1 MQEQNEARGFTVRQI
16 EGELKRLRRKQNS
29 RRIFRQT
36 VFSLL
41 VVAAVAVLAAMLFF
55 PIFRVTGSSMEPTL
69 DPKEI
74 VVCLKSSR
82 FQSGDLVAFY
92 YNNKVLLKR
101 VIGTAG
107 DTIEIDDS
115 GNVFVNGSQLDEP
128 YITKKSLGQCDID
141 FPYHISP
148 DRTGGVHL
156 RDGGQPGNLG
166 GQPHHSG
173 WLHCGRVCDRKG
185 IFAGLAPGAAGYPG
199 LKGGDRNAQA
209 IAAGHRDPAYTPES
223 GTLLCRIPDALCA
236 GDLFCLL
243 RTDDAGGKYD
253 RGRPQIRQSIH
264 H

>member
-69 DPKEI
+69 NAKEI

-115 GNVFVNGSQLDEP
+115 GSVFVNGSQLDEP

-141 FPYHISP
+141 FPYQVP
-148 DRTGGVHL
+148 DNRIFVMGDNRETSVDSRTTAVGCIADEYVIGKVFL
-156 RDGGQPGNLG
+156 RVWPLERLG
-166 GQPHHSG
+166 S
-173 WLHCGRVCDRKG
+173 LD
-185 IFAGLAPGAAGYPG
+185 
-199 LKGGDRNAQA
+199 
-209 IAAGHRDPAYTPES
+209 
-223 GTLLCRIPDALCA
+223 
-236 GDLFCLL
+236 
-243 RTDDAGGKYD
+243 
-253 RGRPQIRQSIH
+253 
-264 H
+264 

>member
-41 VVAAVAVLAAMLFF
+41 VVAAAAVLAAMLFF
-55 PIFRVTGSSMEPTL
+55 PIFRITGSSMEPTL
-69 DPKEI
+69 NAKEI

-141 FPYHISP
+141 FPYQVP
-148 DRTGGVHL
+148 DNRIFVMGDNRETSVDSRTTAVGCIADEYVIGKVFL
-156 RDGGQPGNLG
+156 RVWPLEQLG
-166 GQPHHSG
+166 F
-173 WLHCGRVCDRKG
+173 LD
-185 IFAGLAPGAAGYPG
+185 
-199 LKGGDRNAQA
+199 
-209 IAAGHRDPAYTPES
+209 
-223 GTLLCRIPDALCA
+223 
-236 GDLFCLL
+236 
-243 RTDDAGGKYD
+243 
-253 RGRPQIRQSIH
+253 
-264 H
+264 

>member
-36 VFSLL
+36 IFSLL

-69 DPKEI
+69 QPKEI

-107 DTIEIDDS
+107 DTIEIDNS

-141 FPYHISP
+141 FPYQVP
-148 DRTGGVHL
+148 DNRIFVMGDNRETSVDSRTTAVGCIADEYVIGKVFL
-156 RDGGQPGNLG
+156 RVWPLEQLG
-166 GQPHHSG
+166 S
-173 WLHCGRVCDRKG
+173 LD
-185 IFAGLAPGAAGYPG
+185 
-199 LKGGDRNAQA
+199 
-209 IAAGHRDPAYTPES
+209 
-223 GTLLCRIPDALCA
+223 
-236 GDLFCLL
+236 
-243 RTDDAGGKYD
+243 
-253 RGRPQIRQSIH
+253 
-264 H
+264 

>member
-69 DPKEI
+69 QPKEI

-82 FQSGDLVAFY
+82 FQSGDLVTFY

-141 FPYHISP
+141 FPYQVP
-148 DRTGGVHL
+148 DNRIFVMGDNRETSVDSRTTAVGCIADEYVIGKVFL
-156 RDGGQPGNLG
+156 RVWPLERLG
-166 GQPHHSG
+166 F
-173 WLHCGRVCDRKG
+173 LD
-185 IFAGLAPGAAGYPG
+185 
-199 LKGGDRNAQA
+199 
-209 IAAGHRDPAYTPES
+209 
-223 GTLLCRIPDALCA
+223 
-236 GDLFCLL
+236 
-243 RTDDAGGKYD
+243 
-253 RGRPQIRQSIH
+253 
-264 H
+264 

>member
-69 DPKEI
+69 HPKEI

-82 FQSGDLVAFY
+82 FESGDLVAFY

-141 FPYHISP
+141 FPYQVP
-148 DRTGGVHL
+148 DNRIFVMGDNRETSVDSRTTAVGCIADEYVIGKVFL
-156 RDGGQPGNLG
+156 RVWPLER
-166 GQPHHSG
+166 
-173 WLHCGRVCDRKG
+173 L
-185 IFAGLAPGAAGYPG
+185 
-199 LKGGDRNAQA
+199 
-209 IAAGHRDPAYTPES
+209 
-223 GTLLCRIPDALCA
+223 GTLD
-236 GDLFCLL
+236 
-243 RTDDAGGKYD
+243 
-253 RGRPQIRQSIH
+253 
-264 H
+264 

>member
-69 DPKEI
+69 HPKEI

-82 FQSGDLVAFY
+82 FESGDLVAFY

-141 FPYHISP
+141 FPYQVP
-148 DRTGGVHL
+148 DNRIFVMGDNRETSVDSRTTAVGCIADEYVIGKVFL
-156 RDGGQPGNLG
+156 RIWPLERLG
-166 GQPHHSG
+166 S
-173 WLHCGRVCDRKG
+173 LD
-185 IFAGLAPGAAGYPG
+185 
-199 LKGGDRNAQA
+199 
-209 IAAGHRDPAYTPES
+209 
-223 GTLLCRIPDALCA
+223 
-236 GDLFCLL
+236 
-243 RTDDAGGKYD
+243 
-253 RGRPQIRQSIH
+253 
-264 H
+264 

>member
-36 VFSLL
+36 IFSLL
-41 VVAAVAVLAAMLFF
+41 VVAAAAVLAAMLFF
-55 PIFRVTGSSMEPTL
+55 PIFRITGSSMEPTL
-69 DPKEI
+69 NAKEI

-141 FPYHISP
+141 FPYQVP
-148 DRTGGVHL
+148 DNRIFVMGDNRETSVDSRTTAVGCIADEYVIGKVFL
-156 RDGGQPGNLG
+156 RVWPLERLG
-166 GQPHHSG
+166 S
-173 WLHCGRVCDRKG
+173 LD
-185 IFAGLAPGAAGYPG
+185 
-199 LKGGDRNAQA
+199 
-209 IAAGHRDPAYTPES
+209 
-223 GTLLCRIPDALCA
+223 
-236 GDLFCLL
+236 
-243 RTDDAGGKYD
+243 
-253 RGRPQIRQSIH
+253 
-264 H
+264 

>member
-69 DPKEI
+69 HPKEI

-141 FPYHISP
+141 FPYQVP
-148 DRTGGVHL
+148 DNRIFVMGDNRETSVDSRTTAVGCIADESVIGKVFL
-156 RDGGQPGNLG
+156 RVWPLERLG
-166 GQPHHSG
+166 S
-173 WLHCGRVCDRKG
+173 LD
-185 IFAGLAPGAAGYPG
+185 
-199 LKGGDRNAQA
+199 
-209 IAAGHRDPAYTPES
+209 
-223 GTLLCRIPDALCA
+223 
-236 GDLFCLL
+236 
-243 RTDDAGGKYD
+243 
-253 RGRPQIRQSIH
+253 
-264 H
+264 

>member
-1 MQEQNEARGFTVRQI
+1 MILMQEQTEARGFTVRQI

-41 VVAAVAVLAAMLFF
+41 VVAAAAVLAAMLFF

-128 YITKKSLGQCDID
+128 YIMEKSLGQCDID
-141 FPYHISP
+141 FPYQVP
-148 DRTGGVHL
+148 DNRIFVMGDNRETSVDSRTTAVGCIADEYVIGKVFL
-156 RDGGQPGNLG
+156 RVWPLER
-166 GQPHHSG
+166 
-173 WLHCGRVCDRKG
+173 L
-185 IFAGLAPGAAGYPG
+185 
-199 LKGGDRNAQA
+199 
-209 IAAGHRDPAYTPES
+209 
-223 GTLLCRIPDALCA
+223 GTLD
-236 GDLFCLL
+236 
-243 RTDDAGGKYD
+243 
-253 RGRPQIRQSIH
+253 
-264 H
+264 

>member
-41 VVAAVAVLAAMLFF
+41 VVAAVAVLTAMLFF

-69 DPKEI
+69 HPKEI

-141 FPYHISP
+141 FPYQVP
-148 DRTGGVHL
+148 DNRIFVMGDNRETSVDSRTTAVGCIADEYVIGKVFL
-156 RDGGQPGNLG
+156 RVWPLERLG
-166 GQPHHSG
+166 F
-173 WLHCGRVCDRKG
+173 LD
-185 IFAGLAPGAAGYPG
+185 
-199 LKGGDRNAQA
+199 
-209 IAAGHRDPAYTPES
+209 
-223 GTLLCRIPDALCA
+223 
-236 GDLFCLL
+236 
-243 RTDDAGGKYD
+243 
-253 RGRPQIRQSIH
+253 
-264 H
+264 

>member
-16 EGELKRLRRKQNS
+16 EGELKRLRRKQIS
-29 RRIFRQT
+29 RRFFWQT

-41 VVAAVAVLAAMLFF
+41 VGAAAAVLAAMLFF

-69 DPKEI
+69 NAKEI

-141 FPYHISP
+141 FPYQVP
-148 DRTGGVHL
+148 DNRIFVMGDNRETSVDSRTTAVGCIADEYVIGKVFL
-156 RDGGQPGNLG
+156 RVWPLERLG
-166 GQPHHSG
+166 S
-173 WLHCGRVCDRKG
+173 LD
-185 IFAGLAPGAAGYPG
+185 
-199 LKGGDRNAQA
+199 
-209 IAAGHRDPAYTPES
+209 
-223 GTLLCRIPDALCA
+223 
-236 GDLFCLL
+236 
-243 RTDDAGGKYD
+243 
-253 RGRPQIRQSIH
+253 
-264 H
+264 

>member
-69 DPKEI
+69 HPKEI

-141 FPYHISP
+141 FPYQVP
-148 DRTGGVHL
+148 DNRIFVMGDNRETSVDSRTTAVGCIADEYVIGKVFL
-156 RDGGQPGNLG
+156 RVWPLEQLG
-166 GQPHHSG
+166 S
-173 WLHCGRVCDRKG
+173 LD
-185 IFAGLAPGAAGYPG
+185 
-199 LKGGDRNAQA
+199 
-209 IAAGHRDPAYTPES
+209 
-223 GTLLCRIPDALCA
+223 
-236 GDLFCLL
+236 
-243 RTDDAGGKYD
+243 
-253 RGRPQIRQSIH
+253 
-264 H
+264 

>member
-1 MQEQNEARGFTVRQI
+1 MQEQNEARGFTVQQI
-16 EGELKRLRRKQNS
+16 EGELKRLRHKQNS

-41 VVAAVAVLAAMLFF
+41 VVAAAAVLAAMLFF

-69 DPKEI
+69 NPKEI
-74 VVCLKSSR
+74 VVCLKNSQ

-141 FPYHISP
+141 FPYQVP
-148 DRTGGVHL
+148 DNRIFVMGDNRETSVDSRTTAVGCIADEYVIGKVFL
-156 RDGGQPGNLG
+156 RVWPLEQLG
-166 GQPHHSG
+166 S
-173 WLHCGRVCDRKG
+173 LD
-185 IFAGLAPGAAGYPG
+185 
-199 LKGGDRNAQA
+199 
-209 IAAGHRDPAYTPES
+209 
-223 GTLLCRIPDALCA
+223 
-236 GDLFCLL
+236 
-243 RTDDAGGKYD
+243 
-253 RGRPQIRQSIH
+253 
-264 H
+264 

>member
-1 MQEQNEARGFTVRQI
+1 MQEQTEARGFTVRQI

-41 VVAAVAVLAAMLFF
+41 VVAAAAVLAAMLFF

-107 DTIEIDDS
+107 DTIEMDDS

-128 YITKKSLGQCDID
+128 YIMEKSLGQCDID
-141 FPYHISP
+141 FPFQVP
-148 DRTGGVHL
+148 DNRIFVMGDNRETSVDSRTTAVGCIADEYVIGKVFL
-156 RDGGQPGNLG
+156 RVWPLER
-166 GQPHHSG
+166 
-173 WLHCGRVCDRKG
+173 L
-185 IFAGLAPGAAGYPG
+185 
-199 LKGGDRNAQA
+199 
-209 IAAGHRDPAYTPES
+209 
-223 GTLLCRIPDALCA
+223 GTLD
-236 GDLFCLL
+236 
-243 RTDDAGGKYD
+243 
-253 RGRPQIRQSIH
+253 
-264 H
+264 

>member
-69 DPKEI
+69 QPKEI

-141 FPYHISP
+141 FPYQVP
-148 DRTGGVHL
+148 DNRIFVMGDNRETSVDSRTTAVGCIADEYVIGKVFL
-156 RDGGQPGNLG
+156 RVWPLERLG
-166 GQPHHSG
+166 S
-173 WLHCGRVCDRKG
+173 LD
-185 IFAGLAPGAAGYPG
+185 
-199 LKGGDRNAQA
+199 
-209 IAAGHRDPAYTPES
+209 
-223 GTLLCRIPDALCA
+223 
-236 GDLFCLL
+236 
-243 RTDDAGGKYD
+243 
-253 RGRPQIRQSIH
+253 
-264 H
+264 

>member
-1 MQEQNEARGFTVRQI
+1 MQEQNEARSFTVRQI

-41 VVAAVAVLAAMLFF
+41 VVAAAAVLAAMLFF
-55 PIFRVTGSSMEPTL
+55 PIFRITGSSMEPTL
-69 DPKEI
+69 NAKEI

-141 FPYHISP
+141 FPYQVP
-148 DRTGGVHL
+148 DNRIFVMGDNRETSVDSRTTAVGCIADEYVIGKVFL
-156 RDGGQPGNLG
+156 RVWPLERLD
-166 GQPHHSG
+166 
-173 WLHCGRVCDRKG
+173 
-185 IFAGLAPGAAGYPG
+185 
-199 LKGGDRNAQA
+199 
-209 IAAGHRDPAYTPES
+209 
-223 GTLLCRIPDALCA
+223 TLD
-236 GDLFCLL
+236 
-243 RTDDAGGKYD
+243 
-253 RGRPQIRQSIH
+253 
-264 H
+264 

>member
-55 PIFRVTGSSMEPTL
+55 PIFRVTGSSMESTL
-69 DPKEI
+69 HPKEI

-141 FPYHISP
+141 FPYQVP
-148 DRTGGVHL
+148 DNRIFVMGDNRETSVDSRTTAVGCIADEYVIGKVFL
-156 RDGGQPGNLG
+156 RVWPLER
-166 GQPHHSG
+166 
-173 WLHCGRVCDRKG
+173 L
-185 IFAGLAPGAAGYPG
+185 
-199 LKGGDRNAQA
+199 
-209 IAAGHRDPAYTPES
+209 
-223 GTLLCRIPDALCA
+223 GTLN
-236 GDLFCLL
+236 
-243 RTDDAGGKYD
+243 
-253 RGRPQIRQSIH
+253 
-264 H
+264 

>member
-36 VFSLL
+36 IFSLL

-55 PIFRVTGSSMEPTL
+55 PIFRITGSSMEPTL
-69 DPKEI
+69 HPKEI

-141 FPYHISP
+141 FPFQVP
-148 DRTGGVHL
+148 DNRIFVMGDNRETSVDSRTTAVGCIADEYVIGKVFL
-156 RDGGQPGNLG
+156 RVWPLERLG
-166 GQPHHSG
+166 F
-173 WLHCGRVCDRKG
+173 LD
-185 IFAGLAPGAAGYPG
+185 
-199 LKGGDRNAQA
+199 
-209 IAAGHRDPAYTPES
+209 
-223 GTLLCRIPDALCA
+223 
-236 GDLFCLL
+236 
-243 RTDDAGGKYD
+243 
-253 RGRPQIRQSIH
+253 
-264 H
+264 

>member
-69 DPKEI
+69 HPKEI

-82 FQSGDLVAFY
+82 FQSGDPVAFY

-141 FPYHISP
+141 FPYQVP
-148 DRTGGVHL
+148 DNRIFVMGDNRETSVDSRTTAVGCIADEYVIGKVFL
-156 RDGGQPGNLG
+156 RVWPLERLG
-166 GQPHHSG
+166 F
-173 WLHCGRVCDRKG
+173 LD
-185 IFAGLAPGAAGYPG
+185 
-199 LKGGDRNAQA
+199 
-209 IAAGHRDPAYTPES
+209 
-223 GTLLCRIPDALCA
+223 
-236 GDLFCLL
+236 
-243 RTDDAGGKYD
+243 
-253 RGRPQIRQSIH
+253 
-264 H
+264 

>member
-1 MQEQNEARGFTVRQI
+1 MILMQEQTEARGFTVRQI
-16 EGELKRLRRKQNS
+16 EGELKLLLRKQNS

-41 VVAAVAVLAAMLFF
+41 VVAAAAVLAAMLFF

-128 YITKKSLGQCDID
+128 YIMEKSLGQCDID
-141 FPYHISP
+141 FPYQVP
-148 DRTGGVHL
+148 DNRIFVMGDNRETSVDSRTTAVGCIADEYVIGKVFL
-156 RDGGQPGNLG
+156 RVWPLER
-166 GQPHHSG
+166 
-173 WLHCGRVCDRKG
+173 L
-185 IFAGLAPGAAGYPG
+185 
-199 LKGGDRNAQA
+199 
-209 IAAGHRDPAYTPES
+209 
-223 GTLLCRIPDALCA
+223 GTLD
-236 GDLFCLL
+236 
-243 RTDDAGGKYD
+243 
-253 RGRPQIRQSIH
+253 
-264 H
+264 

>member
-41 VVAAVAVLAAMLFF
+41 VVAAAAVLAAMLFF

-69 DPKEI
+69 NAKEI

-141 FPYHISP
+141 FPYQVP
-148 DRTGGVHL
+148 DNRIFVMGDNRETSVDSRTTAVGCIADEYVIGKVFL
-156 RDGGQPGNLG
+156 RVWPLEQLG
-166 GQPHHSG
+166 S
-173 WLHCGRVCDRKG
+173 LD
-185 IFAGLAPGAAGYPG
+185 
-199 LKGGDRNAQA
+199 
-209 IAAGHRDPAYTPES
+209 
-223 GTLLCRIPDALCA
+223 
-236 GDLFCLL
+236 
-243 RTDDAGGKYD
+243 
-253 RGRPQIRQSIH
+253 
-264 H
+264 

>member
-36 VFSLL
+36 IFSLL
-41 VVAAVAVLAAMLFF
+41 VVAAAAVLAAMLFF
-55 PIFRVTGSSMEPTL
+55 PIFRITGSSMEPTL
-69 DPKEI
+69 NAKEI

-141 FPYHISP
+141 FPYQVP
-148 DRTGGVHL
+148 DNRIFVMGDNRETSVDSRTTAVGCIADEYVIGKVFL
-156 RDGGQPGNLG
+156 RVWPLEQLG
-166 GQPHHSG
+166 S
-173 WLHCGRVCDRKG
+173 LD
-185 IFAGLAPGAAGYPG
+185 
-199 LKGGDRNAQA
+199 
-209 IAAGHRDPAYTPES
+209 
-223 GTLLCRIPDALCA
+223 
-236 GDLFCLL
+236 
-243 RTDDAGGKYD
+243 
-253 RGRPQIRQSIH
+253 
-264 H
+264 

>member
-69 DPKEI
+69 HPKEI

-141 FPYHISP
+141 FPYQVP
-148 DRTGGVHL
+148 DNRIFVMGDNRETSVDSRTTAVGCIADEYVIGKVFL
-156 RDGGQPGNLG
+156 RVWPLER
-166 GQPHHSG
+166 
-173 WLHCGRVCDRKG
+173 L
-185 IFAGLAPGAAGYPG
+185 
-199 LKGGDRNAQA
+199 
-209 IAAGHRDPAYTPES
+209 
-223 GTLLCRIPDALCA
+223 GTLN
-236 GDLFCLL
+236 
-243 RTDDAGGKYD
+243 
-253 RGRPQIRQSIH
+253 
-264 H
+264 

>member
-69 DPKEI
+69 HPKEI

-141 FPYHISP
+141 FPFQVP
-148 DRTGGVHL
+148 DNRIFVMGDNREASVDSRTTAVGCIADEYVIGKVFL
-156 RDGGQPGNLG
+156 RVWPLER
-166 GQPHHSG
+166 
-173 WLHCGRVCDRKG
+173 L
-185 IFAGLAPGAAGYPG
+185 
-199 LKGGDRNAQA
+199 
-209 IAAGHRDPAYTPES
+209 
-223 GTLLCRIPDALCA
+223 GTLD
-236 GDLFCLL
+236 
-243 RTDDAGGKYD
+243 
-253 RGRPQIRQSIH
+253 
-264 H
+264 

>member
-1 MQEQNEARGFTVRQI
+1 MQEQTEARGFTVRQI

-41 VVAAVAVLAAMLFF
+41 VVAAAAVLAAMLFF

-107 DTIEIDDS
+107 DTIEMDDS
-115 GNVFVNGSQLDEP
+115 GNVFVNGSRLDEP
-128 YITKKSLGQCDID
+128 YITEKSLGQCDID
-141 FPYHISP
+141 FPFQVP
-148 DRTGGVHL
+148 DNRIFVMGDNREASVDSRTTAVGCIADEYVIGKVFL
-156 RDGGQPGNLG
+156 RVWPLER
-166 GQPHHSG
+166 
-173 WLHCGRVCDRKG
+173 L
-185 IFAGLAPGAAGYPG
+185 
-199 LKGGDRNAQA
+199 
-209 IAAGHRDPAYTPES
+209 
-223 GTLLCRIPDALCA
+223 GTLN
-236 GDLFCLL
+236 
-243 RTDDAGGKYD
+243 
-253 RGRPQIRQSIH
+253 
-264 H
+264 

>member
-69 DPKEI
+69 NAKEI

-141 FPYHISP
+141 FPYQVP
-148 DRTGGVHL
+148 DNRIFVMGDNRETSVDSRTTAVGCIADEYVIGKVFL
-156 RDGGQPGNLG
+156 RVWPLEQLG
-166 GQPHHSG
+166 S
-173 WLHCGRVCDRKG
+173 LD
-185 IFAGLAPGAAGYPG
+185 
-199 LKGGDRNAQA
+199 
-209 IAAGHRDPAYTPES
+209 
-223 GTLLCRIPDALCA
+223 
-236 GDLFCLL
+236 
-243 RTDDAGGKYD
+243 
-253 RGRPQIRQSIH
+253 
-264 H
+264 

>member
-1 MQEQNEARGFTVRQI
+1 MQEQTEARGFTVRQI

-41 VVAAVAVLAAMLFF
+41 VVAAAAVLAAMLFF

-69 DPKEI
+69 EPKEI

-107 DTIEIDDS
+107 DTIEMDDS
-115 GNVFVNGSQLDEP
+115 GNVFVNGNQLDEP

-141 FPYHISP
+141 FPFQVP
-148 DRTGGVHL
+148 DNRIFVMGDNREASVDSRTTAVGCIADEYVIGKVFL
-156 RDGGQPGNLG
+156 RVWPLER
-166 GQPHHSG
+166 
-173 WLHCGRVCDRKG
+173 L
-185 IFAGLAPGAAGYPG
+185 
-199 LKGGDRNAQA
+199 
-209 IAAGHRDPAYTPES
+209 
-223 GTLLCRIPDALCA
+223 GTLD
-236 GDLFCLL
+236 
-243 RTDDAGGKYD
+243 
-253 RGRPQIRQSIH
+253 
-264 H
+264 

>member
-141 FPYHISP
+141 FPYQVP
-148 DRTGGVHL
+148 DNRIFVMGDNRETSVDSRTTAVGCIADEYVIGKVFL
-156 RDGGQPGNLG
+156 RVWPLER
-166 GQPHHSG
+166 
-173 WLHCGRVCDRKG
+173 L
-185 IFAGLAPGAAGYPG
+185 
-199 LKGGDRNAQA
+199 
-209 IAAGHRDPAYTPES
+209 
-223 GTLLCRIPDALCA
+223 GTLN
-236 GDLFCLL
+236 
-243 RTDDAGGKYD
+243 
-253 RGRPQIRQSIH
+253 
-264 H
+264 

>member
-36 VFSLL
+36 IFSLL

-69 DPKEI
+69 QPKEI

-107 DTIEIDDS
+107 DTIEIDNS

-141 FPYHISP
+141 FPYQVP
-148 DRTGGVHL
+148 DNRIFVMGDNRETSVDSRTTAVGCIADEYVIGKVFL
-156 RDGGQPGNLG
+156 RVWPLERLG
-166 GQPHHSG
+166 S
-173 WLHCGRVCDRKG
+173 LD
-185 IFAGLAPGAAGYPG
+185 
-199 LKGGDRNAQA
+199 
-209 IAAGHRDPAYTPES
+209 
-223 GTLLCRIPDALCA
+223 
-236 GDLFCLL
+236 
-243 RTDDAGGKYD
+243 
-253 RGRPQIRQSIH
+253 
-264 H
+264 

>member
-1 MQEQNEARGFTVRQI
+1 MQEQNEARSFTVRQI

-69 DPKEI
+69 HPKEI

-141 FPYHISP
+141 FPYQVP
-148 DRTGGVHL
+148 DNRIFVMGDNRETSVDSRTTAVGCIADEYVIGKVFL
-156 RDGGQPGNLG
+156 RVWPLERLD
-166 GQPHHSG
+166 
-173 WLHCGRVCDRKG
+173 
-185 IFAGLAPGAAGYPG
+185 
-199 LKGGDRNAQA
+199 
-209 IAAGHRDPAYTPES
+209 
-223 GTLLCRIPDALCA
+223 TLD
-236 GDLFCLL
+236 
-243 RTDDAGGKYD
+243 
-253 RGRPQIRQSIH
+253 
-264 H
+264 

>member
-69 DPKEI
+69 QPKEI

-128 YITKKSLGQCDID
+128 YITKKSLEQCDID
-141 FPYHISP
+141 FPYQVP
-148 DRTGGVHL
+148 DNLIFVMGDNRETSVDSRTTAVGCIADEYVIGKVFL
-156 RDGGQPGNLG
+156 RVWPLERLG
-166 GQPHHSG
+166 F
-173 WLHCGRVCDRKG
+173 LD
-185 IFAGLAPGAAGYPG
+185 
-199 LKGGDRNAQA
+199 
-209 IAAGHRDPAYTPES
+209 
-223 GTLLCRIPDALCA
+223 
-236 GDLFCLL
+236 
-243 RTDDAGGKYD
+243 
-253 RGRPQIRQSIH
+253 
-264 H
+264 

>member
-69 DPKEI
+69 QPKEI

-115 GNVFVNGSQLDEP
+115 GSVFVNGSQLDEP

-141 FPYHISP
+141 FPYQVP
-148 DRTGGVHL
+148 DNRIFVMGDNRETSVDSRTTAVGCIADEYVIGKVFL
-156 RDGGQPGNLG
+156 RVWPLERLG
-166 GQPHHSG
+166 F
-173 WLHCGRVCDRKG
+173 LD
-185 IFAGLAPGAAGYPG
+185 
-199 LKGGDRNAQA
+199 
-209 IAAGHRDPAYTPES
+209 
-223 GTLLCRIPDALCA
+223 
-236 GDLFCLL
+236 
-243 RTDDAGGKYD
+243 
-253 RGRPQIRQSIH
+253 
-264 H
+264 